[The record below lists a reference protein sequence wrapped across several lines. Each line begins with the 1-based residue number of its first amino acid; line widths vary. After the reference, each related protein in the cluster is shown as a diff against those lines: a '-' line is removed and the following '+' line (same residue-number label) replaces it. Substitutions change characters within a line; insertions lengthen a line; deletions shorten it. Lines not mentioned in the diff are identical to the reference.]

1 MGNLIDGSGCG
12 KGGRTVERLTYGKKY
27 EFLRYSPQ
35 ISQFPPPAGNQPGCK
50 TEKSSCEV
58 VQRAGEWNCFYREL
72 VNGITVMDV
81 R

>member
-35 ISQFPPPAGNQPGCK
+35 ISQFPPLRETSQAARQKRG
-50 TEKSSCEV
+50 V
-58 VQRAGEWNCFYREL
+58 VKLFREQ
-72 VNGITVMDV
+72 VNGIAFIESW
-81 R
+81 